1 MDIDIMLPITGFSHE
16 AAIAADA
23 DGYDTMWIGETSRD
37 AFLMA
42 LMAAEAAPRTRVG
55 TAIAVA
61 FARNPM
67 TVASTAYDL
76 AAYTDGRFVLG
87 LGSQVKAHI
96 ERRYSMPWSHPAPRM
111 RDFVLAMRAIW
122 SSWET
127 GAKLDYRGDFYS
139 HTLMTPFFA
148 PERCD
153 AGPPPV
159 YLAGVGEFMT
169 KVAGEVA
176 DGYLWHPFTTQRYLR
191 QVTIPALERGKRS
204 GEEAGWRQP
213 GIELALTG
221 QAFVVTGRDD
231 RELDAALKGA
241 KDRIAFYASTPAYRG
256 VLDLHGFGDL
266 QPELTALS
274 KQGKWDEMGV
284 LIPDEFLEAVAVIGT
299 PEEAGRGLH
308 ERWADVA
315 SSISLYAPYEAD
327 PSIWPIVAKAARG
340 ELRVGAE
347 RESRSSSD

>member
-1 MDIDIMLPITGFSHE
+1 
-16 AAIAADA
+16 
-23 DGYDTMWIGETSRD
+23 
-37 AFLMA
+37 
-42 LMAAEAAPRTRVG
+42 
-55 TAIAVA
+55 
-61 FARNPM
+61 
-67 TVASTAYDL
+67 L

-191 QVTIPALERGKRS
+191 
-204 GEEAGWRQP
+204 
-213 GIELALTG
+213 ELALTG

-284 LIPDEFLEAVAVIGT
+284 LIPNEFLEAMAVIGT

-340 ELRVGAE
+340 
-347 RESRSSSD
+347 